1 MSQRHSYDDDT
12 IPDMGTRKTTS
23 NYSVVVWQNENGE
36 WSAHCL
42 NLELFVEA
50 RSLQQVMKE
59 LAYDISKHRRSTR
72 S

>member
-1 MSQRHSYDDDT
+1 
-12 IPDMGTRKTTS
+12 